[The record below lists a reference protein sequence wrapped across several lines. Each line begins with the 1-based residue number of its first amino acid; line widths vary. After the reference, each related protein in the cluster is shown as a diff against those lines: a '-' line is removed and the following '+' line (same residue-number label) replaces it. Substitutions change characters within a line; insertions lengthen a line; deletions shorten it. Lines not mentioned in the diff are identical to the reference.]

1 MPIALSLRCAR
12 TVKPPMPTSAISSM
26 PRTAAAIEI
35 VSGLITLVFATVCAV
50 VTFRP
55 VLAWMPGAVWPGAL
69 NRTVTLSG
77 VVTWPGMTR
86 ANSSSRL
93 CGFWTIPV
101 TFQVLPATVHLA
113 PMLSLKSAATPLVTA
128 IWSAVAG

>member
-35 VSGLITLVFATVCAV
+35 VSGLIVLVFATVCAV

-55 VLAWMPGAVWPGAL
+55 
-69 NRTVTLSG
+69 R
-77 VVTWPGMTR
+77 R
-86 ANSSSRL
+86 R
-93 CGFWTIPV
+93 
-101 TFQVLPATVHLA
+101 
-113 PMLSLKSAATPLVTA
+113 
-128 IWSAVAG
+128 